1 MFTASFAEILSI
13 GAVLPFL
20 AVLTNPEKII
30 NHPTTQSLIH
40 KLGYTTI
47 PPSSLSPSGKLS
59 TQHSALRKSALSTP
73 GKLTTNQ
80 PSSLSTNDTLST
92 QHSALST
99 EKISTQHSALST
111 EKISTQHSALSTE
124 KISTHQTANCL
135 LPTDFLLIL
144 TIIFALAALISGAM
158 RLLLLWASTR
168 LSFATGADL
177 SISIYRR
184 TLYQPYSVHAARNSS
199 EVISGITGKANSVI
213 FSIITPALTIISS
226 AIMLIV
232 ILIALISIDPT
243 IALAAFGGFGFIYA
257 IIIKLTKGRM
267 LINSQCMARESTQL
281 IKSLQEGLGGI
292 RDVLIDGCQAV
303 YCQIYRN
310 ADLPL
315 RKAQGNSTFIS
326 QSPRFGIE
334 ALGMMLI
341 AMLAYALARQ
351 PDGISKAI
359 PVLGALALGAQRLLP
374 VLQGGYASWSSIQS
388 GQVSLIDTLELLDQP
403 LPEYV
408 DQPPA
413 KPIPFEQ
420 KITLNQL
427 SFRYTPQ
434 TPWILNNL
442 DLTIPKGSRIG
453 FIGLTGSG
461 KSTLLDIVMGLLQ
474 PNQGALEIDSEE
486 ITTHNTRNW
495 QSHIA
500 HVPQAI
506 FLADSTIQENIAFGV
521 PINKINQVL
530 VKQAAQ
536 QAQIADIIETWPK
549 KYQTFVG
556 ERGIRLSG
564 GQRQRIGIA
573 RALYKQSD
581 VIIFDEATSALDNKT
596 EQAVM
601 QSIESL
607 GQNLTVLIIAHRLT
621 TLQNCDQ
628 IVELADGGIKRIG
641 TYQEIVGE
649 DNMAN
654 SPVQLS
660 TKKTANC

>member
-1 MFTASFAEILSI
+1 MFAASFAEILSI

-20 AVLTNPEKII
+20 AVLTNPDRIFQLPVVRPLI
-30 NHPTTQSLIH
+30 NF
-40 KLGYTTI
+40 LGF
-47 PPSSLSPSGKLS
+47 SSPDQL
-59 TQHSALRKSALSTP
+59 
-73 GKLTTNQ
+73 
-80 PSSLSTNDTLST
+80 
-92 QHSALST
+92 
-99 EKISTQHSALST
+99 
-111 EKISTQHSALSTE
+111 
-124 KISTHQTANCL
+124 L
-135 LPTDFLLIL
+135 LPL
-144 TIIFALAALISGAM
+144 TIVFAFAALISGAM

-168 LSFATGADL
+168 ISFAIGADL
-177 SISIYRR
+177 SINIYRR
-184 TLYQPYSVHAARNSS
+184 TLYQPYAVHASRNSS
-199 EVISGITGKANSVI
+199 EIISGISVKASSVI
-213 FSIITPALTIISS
+213 GYIITPSLTLISS
-226 AIMLIV
+226 AIMLVV
-232 ILIALISIDPT
+232 ILLALISIDPA
-243 IALAAFGGFGFIYA
+243 IALAAFGGFGLIYA
-257 IIIKLTKGRM
+257 VIIKLTKGRM
-267 LINSQCMARESTQL
+267 LINSQSISRDSNQL

-315 RKAQGNSTFIS
+315 RKAQGNSNFIS
-326 QSPRFGIE
+326 ASPRFGIE

-351 PDGISKAI
+351 PDGIAKTI

-388 GQVSLIDTLELLDQP
+388 GQISLKDTLELLDQP

-413 KPIPFEQ
+413 TPIQFQ
-420 KITLNQL
+420 QQINLNQL

-442 DLTIPKGSRIG
+442 DLTIQKGSRIG

-474 PNQGALEIDSEE
+474 PNEGTLEIDSEE

-495 QSHIA
+495 QAHIA

-521 PINKINQVL
+521 PINKIDNAL
-530 VKQAAQ
+530 VKQAAE

-573 RALYKQSD
+573 RALYKQAD

-607 GQNLTVLIIAHRLT
+607 GKNLTLLIIAHRLT

-628 IVELADGGIKRIG
+628 IVELANGGIKRIG
-641 TYQEIVGE
+641 TYNEIVGE
-649 DNMAN
+649 DNVLKTPN
-654 SPVQLS
+654 HLS
-660 TKKTANC
+660 TQH